1 MAKDL
6 SNSISTALSHKVAV
20 TTAASNGTGVD
31 LLGYEG
37 ATVIVTIGAEG
48 DTLAANTNFEIGLEH
63 SDDDSTYTDCAQA
76 DIVDGTIAASGVF
89 LIIDGTGTA
98 GTAGNPDTTGA
109 TYRVGYRG
117 GKRYIRTTIAKTG
130 THSNGTPIGTTV
142 VRSHARHTG
151 DNAFTAHNV

>member
-1 MAKDL
+1 MKDL
-6 SNSISTALSHKVAV
+6 SNSIATALSHKVAV

-31 LLGYEG
+31 LQGYEG

-48 DTLAANTNFEIGLEH
+48 DTLAANLFFQIGLEH
-63 SDDDSTYTDCAQA
+63 SDDNSSFTDAAQA
-76 DIVDGTIAASGVF
+76 DIVDGTIAADGVF

-98 GTAGNPDTTGA
+98 GTGGNPDSTGA

-130 THSNGTPIGTTV
+130 THSTGTPIGTTV
-142 VRSHARHTG
+142 IKSHARHTG
-151 DNAFTAHNV
+151 DNAFDAHNV